1 MSHPAQMAFF
11 ADLID
16 RYTEPFSG
24 RILDVGAADLNGGP
38 RAILSCDLYVG
49 IDLAPQANVDVV
61 ANGGDLPFQSGQFD
75 VVMSSECFE
84 HDPNWEATLTEMIR
98 TARPSGLVAFSAAA
112 TGRGEHGTT
121 RSDGGRGSPATV
133 ARGQEWY
140 GNLTARSVRRVARR
154 QGLRHHMIHVDRS
167 ISDIYFVAS
176 KAPSTRAGARKLR
189 QFRKVLKA
197 RSQPNRFPGPFRRR
211 LVLRV
216 FGDAGFERVLVAK
229 AKFRGWGRS
238 MVGRQQ

>member
-16 RYTEPFSG
+16 RYPEPFSG
-24 RILDVGAADLNGGP
+24 RILDIGAADLNGGP
-38 RAILSCDLYVG
+38 RALLGCDFYVG
-49 IDLAPQANVDVV
+49 IDLAPQDNVDVV
-61 ANGGDLPFQSGQFD
+61 ANGGDLPFRSDQFD

-84 HDPNWEATLTEMIR
+84 HDPNWEATLTDMIR
-98 TARPSGLVAFSAAA
+98 MARPSGLVVFSAAA

-140 GNLTARSVRRVARR
+140 RNLTARRVRRVARGR
-154 QGLRHHMIHVDRS
+154 GLRRHLIHVDRR
-167 ISDIYFVAS
+167 ISDIYFVGM
-176 KAPSTRAGARKLR
+176 KEPSTRSEGRELR
-189 QFRKVLKA
+189 QLGKVLRA
-197 RSQPNRFPGPFRRR
+197 RSQPNRFSGPVRRR

-216 FGDAGFERVLVAK
+216 FGDSGLERMLVVK
-229 AKFRGWGRS
+229 AKVQGRIGS
-238 MVGRQQ
+238 SAGRQQ